1 MLIWLW
7 IGFGRAIVFIDWIF
21 DWKFENL
28 DWTEIQVIF
37 AVNTNG
43 EDLGDL
49 ALTIPL
55 HQTRVVVEERE
66 NGLEEDDGRREEEDT
81 GTRGG
86 FSPVSNISLEIVE
99 GHSPP
104 LPHMDNEK

>member
-1 MLIWLW
+1 MW

-55 HQTRVVVEERE
+55 HQARVVVEEKE
-66 NGLEEDDGRREEEDT
+66 IVLEDDRRREGEDDT
-81 GTRGG
+81 GARGG
-86 FSPVSNISLEIVE
+86 FSPVSNVSLEIVE
-99 GHSPP
+99 GHSPS
-104 LPHMDNEK
+104 LPHMENEK